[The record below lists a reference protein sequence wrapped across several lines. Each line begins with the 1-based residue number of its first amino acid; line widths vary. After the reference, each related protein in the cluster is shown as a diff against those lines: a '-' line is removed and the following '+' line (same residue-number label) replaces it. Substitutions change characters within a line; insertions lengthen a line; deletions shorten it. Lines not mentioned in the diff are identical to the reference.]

1 MVSEQLASHRVPIYS
16 VPMDMGVDGR
26 SAPPLEVS
34 QWFNTQTPV
43 TLADLR
49 GQVIVIEAF
58 QMLCPG
64 CVSHGLPQAQRIVDA
79 FGDDVTVLGLHTVFE
94 HHDAMTPVSLEAF
107 LHEYR
112 IGFPVGVDAHD
123 RPGGMPVTMGR
134 YQLRGTPSL
143 VLIDRAGTMRLNAFG
158 HIDDLT
164 VGAAIARLVDEAPPA
179 ASAQPSTSVQS
190 GPTMACDPDQGCA
203 LPTDANSTDNKN
215 LTKEN
220 I

>member
-1 MVSEQLASHRVPIYS
+1 
-16 VPMDMGVDGR
+16 MDMGVDGR

-43 TLADLR
+43 TLAELR
-49 GQVIVIEAF
+49 GRVVVIEAF

-123 RPGGMPVTMGR
+123 RPGGTPITMGR

-143 VLIDRAGTMRLNAFG
+143 VLIDRAGNIRKHTLGAE
-158 HIDDLT
+158 DDLR
-164 VGAAIARLVDEAPPA
+164 VGADIAL
-179 ASAQPSTSVQS
+179 
-190 GPTMACDPDQGCA
+190 
-203 LPTDANSTDNKN
+203 
-215 LTKEN
+215 LTAEPWPEG
-220 I
+220 